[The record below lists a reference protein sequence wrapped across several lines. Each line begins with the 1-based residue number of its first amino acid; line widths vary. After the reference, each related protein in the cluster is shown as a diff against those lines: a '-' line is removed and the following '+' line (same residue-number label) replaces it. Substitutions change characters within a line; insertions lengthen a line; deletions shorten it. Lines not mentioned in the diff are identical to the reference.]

1 LKSRPLD
8 TIRDPAGPT
17 RAVVLAGRRGGVD
30 ALAEAAGATHRALLE
45 IEGEPMLLRVI
56 EQLLDWPAIEQVLV
70 NIDEPA
76 RIDAIPAL
84 ARLRDGGRLRI
95 EPSTDSPSRSAL
107 ESLDHS
113 GLSEGPVLLTTADHA
128 LLDQTILRT
137 FLEASAQGDADLSVG
152 LVARTTIE
160 ARFPTAK
167 RTYLRFR
174 DDAYS
179 GANLFLFRRPAARG
193 VVEFWCRVERER
205 KHPWR
210 LARAF
215 GWINLLLFAT
225 RRLTLEQA
233 MRRASRVLGVRVEAI
248 PIPIAEA
255 AVDVDKLE
263 DLELVRE
270 ILAERRNRAG
280 ADDRRQ
286 AGGSSSDSA
295 IGPKAPVA
303 GS

>member
-1 LKSRPLD
+1 M
-8 TIRDPAGPT
+8 
-17 RAVVLAGRRGGVD
+17 LAGRRGGVD
-30 ALAEAAGATHRALLE
+30 ALAEAAGAPHRALLE

-56 EQLLDWPAIEQVLV
+56 EQLLAWPSIEQVLV
-70 NIDEPA
+70 NIDEPE
-76 RIDAIPAL
+76 RIDAIPDL
-84 ARLRDGGRLRI
+84 VRLRDAGRLRC
-95 EPSTDSPSRSAL
+95 EHSTDSPSRSVL

-113 GLSEGPVLLTTADHA
+113 GLLEGPVLVTTADHA
-128 LLDQTILRT
+128 LLDQTILEA
-137 FLEASAQGDADLSVG
+137 FLEASARSDADLSVG

-193 VVEFWCRVERER
+193 VAEFWCRIERER
-205 KHPWR
+205 KHPWH

-215 GWINLLLFAT
+215 GWTNLLLFVT
-225 RRLTLEQA
+225 RRLSLETA
-233 MRRASRVLGVRVEAI
+233 MKRASRVLGVRVEAI

-255 AVDVDKLE
+255 AIDVDKLE

-270 ILAERRNRAG
+270 ILAARGAEAEPGDRAQ
-280 ADDRRQ
+280 R
-286 AGGSSSDSA
+286 
-295 IGPKAPVA
+295 
-303 GS
+303 

>member
-1 LKSRPLD
+1 MD
-8 TIRDPAGPT
+8 
-17 RAVVLAGRRGGVD
+17 V
-30 ALAEAAGATHRALLE
+30 LAEAAGAPHRALLE

-56 EQLLDWPAIEQVLV
+56 EQLLAWPSIEHVLV

-84 ARLRDGGRLRI
+84 ARLRDAGRVRF

-113 GLSEGPVLLTTADHA
+113 GLSEGPVLVTTADHA
-128 LLDQTILRT
+128 LLDHTILQA
-137 FLEASAQGDADLSVG
+137 FLAASSRSDADLTVG

-174 DDAYS
+174 EEAYS

-193 VVEFWCRVERER
+193 VAEFWGRIERER

-215 GWINLLLFAT
+215 GWINLLLFMT
-225 RRLTLEQA
+225 RRLTLETA

-248 PIPIAEA
+248 PIAIAEA

-263 DLELVRE
+263 DLELVRA
-270 ILAERRNRAG
+270 ILAARRVRA
-280 ADDRRQ
+280 DPEDRPL
-286 AGGSSSDSA
+286 G
-295 IGPKAPVA
+295 
-303 GS
+303 